1 MIIKNNNILTLWRL
15 CYIMAITISQKG
27 GVIMSRTPK
36 NVSDEDAREITEYLL
51 NKGIPQ
57 TKIASTVKRSQS
69 WVAGVKRERDIARYA
84 KEAGRQELQTEI
96 IENVKKQA
104 ADTLSNRILQR
115 NGVKLLPTDDD

>member
-1 MIIKNNNILTLWRL
+1 MIIKNNSILTLWRL
-15 CYIMAITISQKG
+15 CYIIEITINQKG
-27 GVIMSRTPK
+27 GAIMSRTPK

-57 TKIASTVKRSQS
+57 TQIASTVKRSQS

-115 NGVKLLPTDDD
+115 NGVKMLPTDDD

>member
-1 MIIKNNNILTLWRL
+1 
-15 CYIMAITISQKG
+15 
-27 GVIMSRTPK
+27 MSRTPK

-57 TKIASTVKRSQS
+57 TQIASTVKRSQS

-115 NGVKLLPTDDD
+115 NGVKMLPTHDD